1 LTKKSKSKSI
11 TFVDLKAQYLSI
23 KNEIDAA
30 VNDVINESAFIKG
43 KYVQQFEIEYAEAHG
58 SKHCISC
65 ANGTD
70 AIYVTLKCLGIGSGD
85 QVITVANTWISTAEA
100 ISQTGARPVF
110 VDIHTDYYTIDVT
123 KIEEK
128 ITSKTKAIIPVHL
141 FGQPANMDVIL
152 DVCKQ
157 YNLLLIEDCAQ
168 AHFAEWKGKKVGKF
182 GIAGTFSFYPGKNL
196 GAYGDAGAII
206 TDDDKFAI
214 NARKFSNH
222 GAIKKHHHDFEGIN
236 SRLDGLQAAILSVK
250 LIHIK
255 DWNKKRFDIALH
267 YNELLDDIEGVTIPQ
282 IRHDAMHV
290 FHLYVIRVEKREKL
304 RKFLIKKGISSGIHY
319 PNPLPYLKAYEYLN
333 YKPADF
339 PIAYNYKDKILSL
352 PIYPE
357 LDYQKVKYITSA
369 IREFFNC

>member
-1 LTKKSKSKSI
+1 M
-11 TFVDLKAQYLSI
+11 
-23 KNEIDAA
+23 
-30 VNDVINESAFIKG
+30 
-43 KYVQQFEIEYAEAHG
+43 
-58 SKHCISC
+58 KHCISC

-85 QVITVANTWISTAEA
+85 EVITVANTWISTAEA

-128 ITSKTKAIIPVHL
+128 ITSNTKAIIPVHL

-152 DVCKQ
+152 DVCEQ
-157 YNLLLIEDCAQ
+157 YSLLLVEDCAQ

-214 NARKFSNH
+214 KARKFSNH

-267 YNELLDDIEGVTIPQ
+267 YNELLGDIEGVTIPQ
-282 IRHDAMHV
+282 IQQDAMHV
-290 FHLYVIRVEKREKL
+290 FHLYVIRVEKREEL
-304 RKFLIKKGISSGIHY
+304 RKFFNKIGISSGIHY

-357 LDYQKVKYITSA
+357 LDYPKVKYITST
-369 IREFFNC
+369 IREFFNF

>member
-1 LTKKSKSKSI
+1 MTKKPKSKSI

-43 KYVQQFEIEYAEAHG
+43 KYVQQFEIEYAEAYG

-70 AIYVTLKCLGIGSGD
+70 AIYVSLKCLGIGSGD
-85 QVITVANTWISTAEA
+85 EVITVANTWISTAEA

-157 YNLLLIEDCAQ
+157 YSLLLIEDCAQ

-206 TDDDKFAI
+206 TDDDKFAL

-236 SRLDGLQAAILSVK
+236 SRLDGLQAAILSAK

-357 LDYQKVKYITSA
+357 LDYPKVKYITSA

>member
-1 LTKKSKSKSI
+1 M
-11 TFVDLKAQYLSI
+11 DLKAQYLSI

-30 VNDVINESAFIKG
+30 VSDVINESAFIKG
-43 KYVQQFEIEYAEAHG
+43 KYVQQFETEYAKAHG
-58 SKHCISC
+58 LKHCISC

-70 AIYVTLKCLGIGSGD
+70 AIYVTLKCLGIGPGD
-85 QVITVANTWISTAEA
+85 EVITVANTWISTAEA

-128 ITSKTKAIIPVHL
+128 ITSNTKAIIPVHL

-152 DVCKQ
+152 DVCEQ
-157 YNLLLIEDCAQ
+157 YSLLLVEDCAQ

-214 NARKFSNH
+214 KARKFSNH

-267 YNELLDDIEGVTIPQ
+267 YNELLGDIEGVTIPQ
-282 IRHDAMHV
+282 IQQDAMHV
-290 FHLYVIRVEKREKL
+290 FHLYVIRVEKREEL
-304 RKFLIKKGISSGIHY
+304 RKFFNKKGISSGIHY

-357 LDYQKVKYITSA
+357 LDYPKVKYITST
-369 IREFFNC
+369 IREFFNF